1 VETYAFTPDGK
12 TLVTA
17 SSDDGAVR
25 LWDTTTG
32 QQRARLSLPPETKLV
47 QQMTFSPDGKVL
59 AITGL
64 DQVIRL
70 WDAGT
75 GKPRHVLRWPAE
87 QGVSPVIAFGPDSKK
102 LASWTND
109 FTVRLWDV
117 GTGREVGSFVPSSD
131 KAVRQLVFGP
141 DDTTLVMV
149 FDDGKAQL
157 WDPAAGKKRRQFRAP
172 GQSHWCHAAAISPDG
187 KMVATGGLNDV
198 CLWETATGQLRQRL
212 TGYKRPIL
220 ALAFSPDGLS
230 LSTASDGGECRVW
243 RVADGQELHGFQLP
257 VQAVEDNPV
266 RKLVFSRDGATLA
279 WNHWRQHE
287 WVRLTDVKTGKQ
299 VETLGQPAA
308 ALAAFAPDGKTVA
321 TPTEDGR
328 LRLWETATGKEVCT
342 FAGAPGK
349 VEWLGFTADG
359 KTLISVGKE
368 VIFWDAGTGKEIRRR
383 AAPQVTFDR
392 RACALLPGGKILA
405 VGEADYSRFPQ
416 RGCRVFLWDLEA
428 ARELRRFGGA
438 GEGLNRFD
446 TAHGM
451 SVTSLAVSLDGKLL
465 ASAGRDDTVRLW
477 DVGTGK
483 ELRRWGVEGQS
494 NVVAFADGGKNLV
507 AASAYFKAGS
517 DAFRLVRWEL
527 VGGKERE
534 RWEGFSPGVVNIP
547 ALFSPDGRTLA
558 CAHQVDGLDLFQAH
572 HGKVSLR
579 LRTTQQELAMPIA
592 FSPDGRLLASWHGNA
607 TVLIWDVSQR

>member
-1 VETYAFTPDGK
+1 M
-12 TLVTA
+12 
-17 SSDDGAVR
+17 S
-25 LWDTTTG
+25 
-32 QQRARLSLPPETKLV
+32 
-47 QQMTFSPDGKVL
+47 FSPDGKFL
-59 AITGL
+59 AISWI
-64 DQVIRL
+64 DQ
-70 WDAGT
+70 
-75 GKPRHVLRWPAE
+75 
-87 QGVSPVIAFGPDSKK
+87 F
-102 LASWTND
+102 
-109 FTVRLWDV
+109 VRLWDV
-117 GTGREVGSFVPSSD
+117 GTGREVGSFVPSPD
-131 KAVRQLVFGP
+131 EAVRQLAFGP
-141 DDTTLVMV
+141 ADTTLVMV

-157 WDPAAGKKRRQFRAP
+157 WDPATGKKRGEFRDP
-172 GQSHWCHAAAISPDG
+172 GQGHWCHAAAVSPDG

-198 CLWETATGQLRQRL
+198 CLWETATGGLRQRL
-212 TGYKRPIL
+212 TGYQRPVL

-243 RVADGQELHGFQLP
+243 RVADGQELHRAQLP
-257 VQAVEDNPV
+257 VKAAEANPV
-266 RKLVFSRDGATLA
+266 RKLTFSRDGATLA

-299 VETLGQPAA
+299 VETLGQPTA

-328 LRLWETATGKEVCT
+328 LRLWETATGKEVRT
-342 FAGAPGK
+342 FAGEPGK

-368 VIFWDAGTGKEIRRR
+368 VIFWDAGTGKEVRRR

-392 RACALLPGGKILA
+392 RACALVPGDKILA
-405 VGEADYSRFPQ
+405 VGEADYSRRPQ

-428 ARELRRFGGA
+428 GRELRRFGGA

-451 SVTSLAVSLDGKLL
+451 SVTSVAVSADGKLL
-465 ASAGRDDTVRLW
+465 ASAGWDDTIRLW

-483 ELRRWGVEGQS
+483 ELRHWGVEGHS
-494 NVVAFADGGKNLV
+494 NVVAFADGGQSLV

-517 DAFRLVRWEL
+517 DAFRLLRWEL
-527 VGGKERE
+527 AAGKERD
-534 RWEGFSPGVVNIP
+534 RWEGFSPGVVNTP

-558 CAHQVDGLDLFQAH
+558 CAHRVDGLDLFQVQ
-572 HGKVSLR
+572 HGKVSLK
-579 LRTTQQELAMPIA
+579 LRTNQQEFTMPIA
-592 FSPDGRLLASWHGNA
+592 FSPDGRLLASWHGNS